1 MAGVSYAPLSS
12 APLVYFKYITVNSS
26 LKACSEFAV
35 QKNMKVSC
43 LCLSD
48 DHTSF
53 YVGYTFSGIVEKYSV
68 STGTLV
74 CSALAHY
81 GDVHTL
87 TVVQP
92 DVLCTSGSDGQVRLL
107 EMKST
112 NSVKETSSFK
122 PNASLSQ
129 DELAYNE
136 MCNGVLNIRLVRP
149 TDTMSQLSMIVC
161 SSGAPQLIV
170 LHDSLSVQSLGTAAT
185 ANIGKSFTVL
195 SLFISVILF

>member
-1 MAGVSYAPLSS
+1 MMGSV
-12 APLVYFKYITVNSS
+12 
-26 LKACSEFAV
+26 
-35 QKNMKVSC
+35 

-107 EMKST
+107 EMKSKNLQEQAST
-112 NSVKETSSFK
+112 LK
-122 PNASLSQ
+122 PSASLSQ
-129 DELAYNE
+129 DELAYNQ
-136 MCNGVLNIRLVRP
+136 MCNGVLSIHLAGSLSDSSTCCLFVCLP
-149 TDTMSQLSMIVC
+149 TIS
-161 SSGAPQLIV
+161 APQLVNIRGK
-170 LHDSLSVQSLGTAAT
+170 LDVQPLNLPSNTD
-185 ANIGKSFTVL
+185 IGNYT
-195 SLFISVILF
+195 